1 MADRFTG
8 KTVVI
13 TGSGSGIGAQ
23 TARRFAAE
31 GARVVVCDIDEGKA
45 HSVAETIPG
54 SLGHYVDV
62 TSRDSLQSLVEA
74 TTKHFGSIDVWVNN
88 AMTCGPSS
96 LLEITEAEIHLDLN
110 TNLVG
115 PMLAA
120 QLIIPGMLAN
130 GGGVILNLASVN
142 GLAYFG
148 NSAYSAAK
156 AGLISLTRSI
166 AVEFGPYGI
175 RCAGVA
181 PGTVHT
187 EAWEQNLAT
196 DPDALVRAAR
206 HYPLGR
212 VGAPDDIAGALLF
225 LASDDASWITGEIL
239 RVDGGLLASNMAFT
253 ERLREAVDKAAPN
266 VNR

>member
-8 KTVVI
+8 KTVVV

-23 TARRFAAE
+23 TVRRFAAE
-31 GARVVVCDIDEGKA
+31 GANVVVCDIDEVKA
-45 HSVAETIPG
+45 SGVAETIPG
-54 SLGHYVDV
+54 SLAHHVDV
-62 TSRDSLQSLVEA
+62 TSRDSLQSLVKA
-74 TTKHFGSIDVWVNN
+74 TTTQFGPIDVWVNN

-148 NSAYSAAK
+148 NSA
-156 AGLISLTRSI
+156 
-166 AVEFGPYGI
+166 
-175 RCAGVA
+175 
-181 PGTVHT
+181 
-187 EAWEQNLAT
+187 
-196 DPDALVRAAR
+196 
-206 HYPLGR
+206 
-212 VGAPDDIAGALLF
+212 
-225 LASDDASWITGEIL
+225 
-239 RVDGGLLASNMAFT
+239 
-253 ERLREAVDKAAPN
+253 
-266 VNR
+266 